1 MINRRALLQSLPL
14 LGLASPTFANSRT
27 QDMFGPKARLK
38 PAICAYS
45 YRKELQAKSLSYTD
59 LVRIAVDNDID
70 GLDLTVYWF
79 PNTEDSFLMPLRRM
93 AYING
98 VEIYSISVRTNL
110 CQSDAPKRSEQVLE
124 IMKWVD
130 VASKLGAG
138 HIRIFGG
145 TVPKGHSEDEAVAW
159 CVDVLTRASDYA
171 AKHGVILGLENHGG
185 ITDHATRIVE
195 IVTKVNSDYVG
206 INLDTGNFKER
217 PYPQIEMCMPYAV
230 AAQFKTMMAA
240 DNSTERV
247 PSDWDRLTGIFAK
260 SGYKGYL
267 ALEYEEAEPTATAM
281 PRLLA
286 ELRGLCRKHSAGQGS

>member
-1 MINRRALLQSLPL
+1 MNRRTLLSGLPL
-14 LGLASPTFANSRT
+14 LATAAPLIAGTRSE
-27 QDMFGPKARLK
+27 DMFGKKARLK

-45 YRKELQAKSLSYTD
+45 YRKELAAKSLTYSD
-59 LVRIAVDNDID
+59 LVRIAVDHDVD

-79 PNTEDSFLMPLRRM
+79 PSTEDTFLMPLRRL
-93 AYING
+93 AYVNG

-110 CQSDAPKRSEQVLE
+110 CQPEAGKRQEQVLE

-130 VASKLGAG
+130 VAAKLGAG

-145 TVPKGHSEDEAVAW
+145 NVPKGHTEDEAAGW
-159 CVDVLTRASDYA
+159 CVDVLRRASDYA
-171 AKHGVILGLENHGG
+171 GKHGVILGLENHGG
-185 ITDHATRIVE
+185 ITDFAERIVE

-217 PYPQIEMCMPYAV
+217 PIQQIEMCLPFAV
-230 AAQFKTMMAA
+230 AAQYKTKMAA
-240 DNSTERV
+240 ENSKERV
-247 PSDWDRLTGIFAK
+247 RSDWDKLTGMFAA

-267 ALEYEEAEPTATAM
+267 AVEYEDTEPTETAM

-286 ELRGLCRKHSAGQGS
+286 ELRRLCLKHSTTRS

>member
-1 MINRRALLQSLPL
+1 MMNRRALLGGLPL
-14 LGLASPTFANSRT
+14 LASGAPLLAGNRS
-27 QDMFGPKARLK
+27 QDMYGKKARLK

-45 YRKELQAKSLSYTD
+45 YRKELADKSLSYSD

-79 PNTEDSFLMPLRRM
+79 PNTDDAFLMPLRRL

-110 CQSDAPKRSEQVLE
+110 CQPEAAKRQEQVLE

-145 TVPKGHSEDEAVAW
+145 NVPKGYTEDQAAAW
-159 CVDVLTRASDYA
+159 CVEVLTRASDYA

-185 ITDHATRIVE
+185 ITDYAERIVE

-217 PYPQIEMCMPYAV
+217 PIPQIEMCMPYAV
-230 AAQFKTMMAA
+230 AAQYKTKMAA
-240 DNSTERV
+240 ENSKERV
-247 PSDWDRLTGIFAK
+247 KSDWDKLTGMFAA

-267 ALEYEEAEPTATAM
+267 ALEYEDSEPTATAM
-281 PRLLA
+281 PRLLG
-286 ELRGLCRKHSAGQGS
+286 ELRQLCLKHSTVRS

>member
-1 MINRRALLQSLPL
+1 MNRRALLQSLPFF
-14 LGLASPTFANSRT
+14 GAAMPLAANSRS

-45 YRKELQAKSLSYTD
+45 YRKELQAKTLSYTD
-59 LVRIAVDNDID
+59 LVRIAVDHDID

-79 PNTEDSFLMPLRRM
+79 PNTEESFLMPLRRM

-110 CQSDAPKRSEQVLE
+110 CQPEAPKRQEQVRE

-145 TVPKGHSEDEAVAW
+145 NVPKGHTEDEAAGW

-171 AKHGVILGLENHGG
+171 GKHGVILGLENHGG
-185 ITDHATRIVE
+185 ITDYAKRIVE
-195 IVTKVNSDYVG
+195 IVTRVNSDFVG
-206 INLDTGNFKER
+206 INLDTGNFKEN
-217 PYPQIEMCMPYAV
+217 PIPQIEMCMPYAV
-230 AAQFKTMMAA
+230 AAQYKTLMAA
-240 DNSTERV
+240 DNSKERV
-247 PSDWDRLTGIFAK
+247 KSDWDRLTALFAK

-267 ALEYEEAEPTATAM
+267 ALEYEDREPTETAM

-286 ELRGLCRKHSAGQGS
+286 ELRQLCRKHSTVTS

>member
-1 MINRRALLQSLPL
+1 MNRRALLQSLPF
-14 LGLASPTFANSRT
+14 LGAAVPLAANSRS

-45 YRKELQAKSLSYTD
+45 YRKELQAKTLSYTD
-59 LVRIAVDNDID
+59 LVRIAVDHDID

-79 PNTEDSFLMPLRRM
+79 PNTEESFLMPLRRM

-110 CQSDAPKRSEQVLE
+110 CQPEAPKRQEQVRE

-145 TVPKGHSEDEAVAW
+145 NVPKGHTEDEAAGW

-171 AKHGVILGLENHGG
+171 GKHGVILGLENHGG
-185 ITDHATRIVE
+185 ITDYATRIVE
-195 IVTKVNSDYVG
+195 IVSRVNSDFVG
-206 INLDTGNFKER
+206 INLDTGNFKEN
-217 PYPQIEMCMPYAV
+217 PIPQIEMCMPYAV
-230 AAQFKTMMAA
+230 AAQYKTLMAA
-240 DNSTERV
+240 DNSKERV
-247 PSDWDRLTGIFAK
+247 KSDWDRLTALFAK

-267 ALEYEEAEPTATAM
+267 ALEYEDREPTETAM

-286 ELRGLCRKHSAGQGS
+286 ELRQLCRKHSSVTS

>member
-1 MINRRALLQSLPL
+1 VNRRTLLQSLPL
-14 LGLASPTFANSRT
+14 LGLSVPLAANNRT

-45 YRKELQAKSLSYTD
+45 YRKELQSKTLSYTD

-79 PNTEDSFLMPLRRM
+79 PNTEESFLMPLRRM

-110 CQSDAPKRSEQVLE
+110 CQPEAAQRQEQVRE

-130 VASKLGAG
+130 VAAKLGAG

-145 TVPKGHSEDEAVAW
+145 NVPKGHTEEDAVGW

-171 AKHGVILGLENHGG
+171 GKHGVILGLENHGG
-185 ITDHATRIVE
+185 ITDYATRIVE

-206 INLDTGNFKER
+206 INLDTGNFKEN
-217 PYPQIEMCMPYAV
+217 PIPQIEMCMPYAV
-230 AAQFKTMMAA
+230 AAQYKTLMAA
-240 DNSTERV
+240 DNSKERV
-247 PSDWDRLTGIFAK
+247 KSDWDRLTGLFAK

-267 ALEYEEAEPTATAM
+267 ALEYEDQEPTETAM

-286 ELRGLCRKHSAGQGS
+286 ELRALCRKHSTTKS

>member
-1 MINRRALLQSLPL
+1 MMHRRALLSGLPL
-14 LGLASPTFANSRT
+14 LATGAPLIAGTRT
-27 QDMFGPKARLK
+27 EDMFGKKARLK

-45 YRKELQAKSLSYTD
+45 YRKELADKSLTYPD
-59 LVRIAVDNDID
+59 LVRIAVDHDID

-79 PNTEDSFLMPLRRM
+79 PNTDDAFLMPLRRL

-110 CQSDAPKRSEQVLE
+110 CQPEAAKRQEQVLE

-145 TVPKGHSEDEAVAW
+145 NVPKGHTEDEAAGW
-159 CVDVLTRASDYA
+159 CVEVLKRSMDYA

-185 ITDHATRIVE
+185 ITDYAERIVE

-217 PYPQIEMCMPYAV
+217 PIQQIEMCMPFAV
-230 AAQFKTMMAA
+230 AAQFKTKMAA
-240 DNSTERV
+240 ENSKERV
-247 PSDWDRLTGIFAK
+247 ASDWDKLTGMFAA

-267 ALEYEEAEPTATAM
+267 AVEYEDSEPTTTAM

-286 ELRGLCRKHSAGQGS
+286 ELRRLCLKHSTARS

>member
-1 MINRRALLQSLPL
+1 MNRRALLQSLPF
-14 LGLASPTFANSRT
+14 LGAAMPLAANSRS

-45 YRKELQAKSLSYTD
+45 YRKELQAKTLSYTD
-59 LVRIAVDNDID
+59 LVRIAVDHDID

-79 PNTEDSFLMPLRRM
+79 PNTEESFLMPLRRM

-110 CQSDAPKRSEQVLE
+110 CQPEAPKRQEQVRE

-145 TVPKGHSEDEAVAW
+145 NVPKGHTEDEAAGW

-171 AKHGVILGLENHGG
+171 GKHGVILGLENHGG
-185 ITDHATRIVE
+185 ITDYAKRIVE
-195 IVTKVNSDYVG
+195 IVTRVNSDFVG
-206 INLDTGNFKER
+206 INLDTGNFKEN
-217 PYPQIEMCMPYAV
+217 PIPQIEMCMPYAV
-230 AAQFKTMMAA
+230 AAQYKTLMAA
-240 DNSTERV
+240 DNSKERV
-247 PSDWDRLTGIFAK
+247 KSDWDRLTALFAK

-267 ALEYEEAEPTATAM
+267 ALEYEDREPTETAM

-286 ELRGLCRKHSAGQGS
+286 ELRQLCRKHSSVTS